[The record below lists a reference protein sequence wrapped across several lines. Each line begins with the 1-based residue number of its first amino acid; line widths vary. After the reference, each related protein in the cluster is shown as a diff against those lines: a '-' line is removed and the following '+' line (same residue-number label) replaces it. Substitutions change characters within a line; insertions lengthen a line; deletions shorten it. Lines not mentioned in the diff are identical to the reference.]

1 MNYTTI
7 EQSKRLIKLGLNPD
21 TADMFYFLDPTPAG
35 CIYHLTV
42 PQIGFGVKTR
52 EPEYNKGDVPCWSL
66 GALWDINNICGIG
79 PNDFGN
85 EDVSSEH
92 LFNTLYNWICIELI
106 EDSDGV
112 NSFLIEEGYIKK
124 GAKDE

>member
-7 EQSKRLIKLGLNPD
+7 EQSKKLLELRLNPD
-21 TADMFYFLDPTPAG
+21 TADMFYSRRPTG
-35 CIYHLTV
+35 
-42 PQIGFGVKTR
+42 KS
-52 EPEYNKGDVPCWSL
+52 EYNVFPDFKPEGRLEVFTKVDLPCWSL

-79 PNDFGN
+79 PNNFGN
-85 EDVSSEH
+85 KDVSSEH
-92 LFNTLYNWICIELI
+92 LFNTLYRWICIELI